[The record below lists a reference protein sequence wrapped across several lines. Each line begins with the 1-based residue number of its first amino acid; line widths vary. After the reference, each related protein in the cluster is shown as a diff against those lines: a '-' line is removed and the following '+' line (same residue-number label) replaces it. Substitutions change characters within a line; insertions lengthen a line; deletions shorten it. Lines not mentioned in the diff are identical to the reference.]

1 MSPCNSSRLWL
12 GMTMFASIF
21 RNGSHSENCWLPAV
35 SNWKLQVIPC
45 KWLVERYFGP
55 DPIVAQKA
63 ILFFDS
69 SSFFCSQSNNKPATF
84 WCFVQPIHFAIFGR
98 IIGELWEA
106 WGWFMILWL
115 LTSNTNDVFKP
126 TFSSADSPPSA
137 LRCNAAT
144 LCKASLSRVSRDLKQ
159 CTPERCATA
168 TTGTVGL

>member
-1 MSPCNSSRLWL
+1 MIFHSYVSLPEGILSVEEPARIFGVKTYMSPCNSSRLWL

-84 WCFVQPIHFAIFGR
+84 WCFFLCTTHTFCDFWENYRR
-98 IIGELWEA
+98 IMGDL
-106 WGWFMILWL
+106 GMVYDSMIANL
-115 LTSNTNDVFKP
+115 
-126 TFSSADSPPSA
+126 
-137 LRCNAAT
+137 
-144 LCKASLSRVSRDLKQ
+144 
-159 CTPERCATA
+159 
-168 TTGTVGL
+168 

>member
-1 MSPCNSSRLWL
+1 MDLIQKTADFQRFPIGSCRWSPASGWWSATLAPIPLWRKRRFFSSIR
-12 GMTMFASIF
+12 
-21 RNGSHSENCWLPAV
+21 AV
-35 SNWKLQVIPC
+35 
-45 KWLVERYFGP
+45 
-55 DPIVAQKA
+55 
-63 ILFFDS
+63 
-69 SSFFCSQSNNKPATF
+69 FFCSQSNNKPATF